1 MGGVK
6 AATASFGLS
15 FSGLGGAVVEK
26 KFLKVQSRVLS
37 SSRKTS
43 GENDDGW

>member
-15 FSGLGGAVVEK
+15 FSGLGGAVVGK
-26 KFLKVQSRVLS
+26 KVFEGPEPSPVIK
-37 SSRKTS
+37 
-43 GENDDGW
+43 